1 MRALVLSPLL
11 WLAAI
16 AAGIGVSLYG
26 GSLQGDD
33 PMAPILFVA
42 GGGVALVALAMLVIS
57 WRASRRRSY
66 AEAVRSTDVVARW
79 QVYPSDQEAFRA
91 VDAARSGRLWSLK
104 NALALP
110 GRPPAE
116 GYPVVVGRESLLVGD
131 RLYDRG
137 ANEFG
142 APGEVVYQ
150 QGVPGFI
157 EISCL
162 LKTTKA
168 PLIQVL
174 RFPVPATAETEAAR
188 AYAHLA
194 AQVRAEDRD
203 RIRGTF
209 RDHFEAADQP
219 DDSPHRLQRRRKWL
233 LPLIAL
239 FILAMAAL
247 VFIR

>member
-1 MRALVLSPLL
+1 MRAFIMSPLP

-16 AAGIGVSLYG
+16 TAGISVSLYG

-42 GGGVALVALAMLVIS
+42 GAGAALVALVMLVVS
-57 WRASRRRSY
+57 WRASRRQSY
-66 AEAVRSTDVVARW
+66 AAAVRSSDAVARW
-79 QVYPSDQEAFRA
+79 QVFPSDHEAFQA

-104 NALALP
+104 NALPLP
-110 GRPPAE
+110 ARPPLE
-116 GYPVVVGRESLLVGD
+116 GYPVIVGDQSLLVGD
-131 RLYDRG
+131 RLHDRG
-137 ANEFG
+137 PHEFG
-142 APGEVVYQ
+142 TPGEVVYQ
-150 QGVPGFI
+150 KGAPGFI

-174 RFPVPATAETEAAR
+174 RLPAPAAAQAEAER

-209 RDHFEAADQP
+209 QAHFEAADQR
-219 DDSPHRLQRRRKWL
+219 DDTPHRLQRRRKWL
-233 LPLIAL
+233 LPLLAC
-239 FILAMAAL
+239 FILAMAAF
-247 VFIR
+247 VFLR

>member
-1 MRALVLSPLL
+1 MRTFVLSPLL

-33 PMAPILFVA
+33 PMAPILFIG
-42 GGGVALVALAMLVIS
+42 GGGVAVVALVMLVIS
-57 WRASRRRSY
+57 WRAGRRRSY
-66 AEAVRSTDVVARW
+66 AAAVHSADAVARW

-110 GRPPAE
+110 DRPPPE
-116 GYPVVVGRESLLVGD
+116 GYPVVVGHESLLVGD

-137 ANEFG
+137 AHEFG
-142 APGEVVYQ
+142 TPGEVVYQ
-150 QGVPGFI
+150 QGTPGFI

-174 RFPVPATAETEAAR
+174 RFPVPASAEMEAAR
-188 AYAHLA
+188 AHAHLA

-209 RDHFEAADQP
+209 PDHFEAADQR
-219 DDSPHRLQRRRKWL
+219 DDSPHRLQQRRKWL

-239 FILAMAAL
+239 FILAMAAF